1 MQETTTYNKDWRY
14 DLEFGELAE
23 KKLNEIFS
31 GPRNRLEVKADKQA
45 FSTGNIAV
53 EIEYRG
59 SPSGISISQTE
70 HYVFLL
76 YHNNHYQ
83 SCLSIP
89 TRKLKTIT
97 DNLLES
103 GKARITMGGD
113 NKASKLILVPI
124 AELFTLNN
132 YEESW

>member
-1 MQETTTYNKDWRY
+1 MQETTYNDDWRY
-14 DLEFGELAE
+14 DLEFGQLAE
-23 KKLNEIFS
+23 KKLNEIF
-31 GPRNRLEVKADKQA
+31 GGTVEVKADKQA
-45 FSTGNIAV
+45 FSTGNIVV
-53 EIEYRG
+53 EIECRG
-59 SPSGISISQTE
+59 KPSGISTTE
-70 HYVFLL
+70 ADSYVFML

-113 NKASKLILVPI
+113 DKASRMILVPLSEVFI
-124 AELFTLNN
+124 LNN